1 MPRTPALHIQEKAN
15 KSVCAAKGGQRGK
28 RAIPPDG
35 FTAFSLGQRCRER
48 RGINGIPCPIGHP
61 PFQGGL
67 SCAHISV
74 GESNERFRR
83 TVSRRFP
90 QDSVAGSVRVSMV
103 SPCPIGHP
111 PFQGGLLGEHISV
124 GESNERFR
132 RTVSQCF
139 PQDSVA
145 GSVRVSM
152 VSPCPIGHPPF
163 QGGLSGE
170 RCSPLRCC
178 TEHRKSCTEN
188 PVQLLVLQ
196 YMLKIMPAGSA
207 RSASG
212 HKRQCSVPRS
222 PGSGT
227 ASRSCWKADRGKP

>member
-1 MPRTPALHIQEKAN
+1 MV
-15 KSVCAAKGGQRGK
+15 S
-28 RAIPPDG
+28 
-35 FTAFSLGQRCRER
+35 
-48 RGINGIPCPIGHP
+48 PCPIGHP

-67 SCAHISV
+67 SGEHISV

-83 TVSRRFP
+83 TVSQRFP

-111 PFQGGLLGEHISV
+111 PFQGRLSGEHISV

-132 RTVSQCF
+132 RTVSQRF
-139 PQDSVA
+139 PQDSIA

-152 VSPCPIGHPPF
+152 VSPCPIGHSPF
-163 QGGLSGE
+163 QESRVDVGIDPYGIFLFKGDSGE

-178 TEHRKSCTEN
+178 AEHRKSCTEN

-227 ASRSCWKADRGKP
+227 ASRNCWKADRGKP